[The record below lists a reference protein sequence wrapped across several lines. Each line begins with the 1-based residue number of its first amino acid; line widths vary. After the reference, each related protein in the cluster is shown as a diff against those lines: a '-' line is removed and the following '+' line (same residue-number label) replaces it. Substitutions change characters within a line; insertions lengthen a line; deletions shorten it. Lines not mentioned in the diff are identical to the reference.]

1 MEMEV
6 DQAPEFKW
14 EDALGSL
21 PSLNLAAVTLGDYV
35 MVMNGDVDL
44 VMCEEPYV
52 ALQLWFNIRDPRSC
66 KFIARIWNQGPNSI
80 EQKIGLNFALKTDL
94 YSILIMRHVKTTCL

>member
-6 DQAPEFKW
+6 DQDIMATEKTSSEFNW

-35 MVMNGDVDL
+35 LVMNRDVDL

-52 ALQLWFNIRDPRSC
+52 ALQLWFNIQDRAS
-66 KFIARIWNQGPNSI
+66 S
-80 EQKIGLNFALKTDL
+80 
-94 YSILIMRHVKTTCL
+94 

>member
-6 DQAPEFKW
+6 DQDIMATEKTSSEFNW

-35 MVMNGDVDL
+35 LVMNRDVDL

-66 KFIARIWNQGPNSI
+66 KFIARIWNQGPNST
-80 EQKIGLNFALKTDL
+80 ETFFGL
-94 YSILIMRHVKTTCL
+94 C